1 MPKQPT
7 TIRLDPALY
16 KEVIREAR
24 KAGLNFSNVVHLLLL
39 AFIQGTVYIGVNQYP
54 EEYLRTIERESEE
67 LSHLYRKRKVKG
79 YASSKAL
86 LDAILR
92 R

>member
-1 MPKQPT
+1 MPKHPT

-24 KAGLNFSNVVHLLLL
+24 KVGLNFSNVVHLLLL

-67 LSHLYRKRKVKG
+67 LGHLYRKKKVNG
-79 YASSKAL
+79 YTSSKSL
-86 LDAILR
+86 FDAILKQ
-92 R
+92 

>member
-1 MPKQPT
+1 MPKHPT

-24 KAGLNFSNVVHLLLL
+24 KAGLNFSNVIHLLLL
-39 AFIQGTVYIGVNQYP
+39 AFVRGTVYIGVNQYP
-54 EEYLRTIERESEE
+54 EGYLSTLERESEE
-67 LSHLYRKRKVKG
+67 LGNLYRKRKAKS

-86 LDAILR
+86 FNAILER
-92 R
+92 